1 MRYNLFALFLLIASV
16 SGYAVDL
23 QVRRGDLIFQASAA
37 SEFSKAI
44 NAAARQNHDSLTF
57 CHVGIIDVDD
67 DNTAFVIEAE
77 PKNGVRRVSLNQF
90 LAESDSLNGEP
101 LVVVKRLNVP
111 FSPDSVIAT
120 AMSFIGQEYD
130 HAFIHDNGKMYCSEL
145 VYESYFDA
153 DGNHIFNAIPMNFR
167 DSEGNMPQFWIE
179 KYGKMG
185 IPIPEGKPGTHPDTL
200 SRDSRLTTI
209 SSGNL

>member
-1 MRYNLFALFLLIASV
+1 MRYSILSLLLFIATAI
-16 SGYAVDL
+16 GYALDL
-23 QVRRGDLIFQASAA
+23 PVRRGDLIFQASAA
-37 SEFSKAI
+37 SEFSQAI
-44 NAAARQNHDSLTF
+44 NAAARQNPDSLTF

-67 DNTAFVIEAE
+67 DSTAYVIEAE
-77 PKNGVRRVSLNQF
+77 PKHGVRRVSLKQF

-101 LVVVKRLNVP
+101 LVVVKRLTEP
-111 FSPDSVIAT
+111 FMPESVIAK
-120 AMSFIGQEYD
+120 AMSFLGQEYD

-153 DGNHIFNAIPMNFR
+153 DGNHIFQAIPMNFR
-167 DSEGNMPQFWIE
+167 DSEGNMPRFWIE

-185 IPIPEGKPGTHPDTL
+185 IPIPEGQPGTHPDTL

-209 SSGNL
+209 TQW